1 MDRVNAAD
9 EEKKQ
14 ERDEGD
20 EEQERQIGQAPF
32 QPVRRNSAGSEQDL
46 VEVEN
51 PEPSRDAQQTK
62 PDGCVSEM
70 QNDVI
75 IRWLRLLKSRP
86 GTPAPS
92 KGDRAQAIRFG
103 LRSFPHQTAASS
115 GRLSI
120 FDNSCLIC
128 TSRL

>member
-1 MDRVNAAD
+1 MTRPNTTED
-9 EEKKQ
+9 EKKQ
-14 ERDEGD
+14 RRDEGD

-62 PDGCVSEM
+62 SDGCVSEM

-75 IRWLRLLKSRP
+75 IHDGFVCS
-86 GTPAPS
+86 S
-92 KGDRAQAIRFG
+92 VDRAPRHRPRAIELKQYGSACERFPT
-103 LRSFPHQTAASS
+103 RPRYRQ
-115 GRLSI
+115 
-120 FDNSCLIC
+120 DD
-128 TSRL
+128 

>member
-32 QPVRRNSAGSEQDL
+32 QPVRRNSAGSEEDL

-75 IRWLRLLKSRP
+75 IHDGFVCS
-86 GTPAPS
+86 GVDGA
-92 KGDRAQAIRFG
+92 
-103 LRSFPHQTAASS
+103 S
-115 GRLSI
+115 GRWPGATELKQYGSACDR
-120 FDNSCLIC
+120 FPTRPRYRQDG
-128 TSRL
+128 

>member
-51 PEPSRDAQQTK
+51 PQPSRDAQQTK

-75 IRWLRLLKSRP
+75 IHDGFVCS
-86 GTPAPS
+86 TV
-92 KGDRAQAIRFG
+92 DRAPRHRPRATELKQYGSACDRFPTRPRYRQDG
-103 LRSFPHQTAASS
+103 
-115 GRLSI
+115 
-120 FDNSCLIC
+120 
-128 TSRL
+128 